1 MADIDAIDED
11 QKWYSREGKSKKG
24 LTKLMP
30 SLSYARLESKED
42 SPLMHV
48 PKPTLSAKSSSGMMR
63 TSFLSTTST
72 ETSSCRVLVSKT
84 NAVQNIPTADKS
96 RLITKR
102 RERKKV
108 QGLTIRKRRS
118 APELIGTSAI
128 LTYRPD
134 ELRPK
139 PKRRSQGSVRPK
151 KSHLRIVEEKPRSKS
166 HDVDAVKP
174 FTKQMVK
181 QNTKK
186 SILRTIPR
194 KYKETSRLEPPERTR
209 SRSYSPRY
217 EMKTYSSLEEM
228 ISAKVAIFKSREKSD
243 SKLSSIKSKTLKLAT
258 GTLKKAPVGRIFS
271 GKKNNVLPPPGNPV

>member
-24 LTKLMP
+24 LTRLKP
-30 SLSYARLESKED
+30 SLSGYARLESKED
-42 SPLMHV
+42 SPLINIS
-48 PKPTLSAKSSSGMMR
+48 KTNLAAKSSSGMMR
-63 TSFLSTTST
+63 TSFQSTTSS

-84 NAVQNIPTADKS
+84 MAVQNIPTVDKN
-96 RLITKR
+96 RPITKR

-108 QGLTIRKRRS
+108 QGLTTFRKRRS

-139 PKRRSQGSVRPK
+139 PTRRSQDSVRPK
-151 KSHLRIVEEKPRSKS
+151 KSHLQIVQEKPRSKS

-174 FTKQMVK
+174 STKQIVK

-194 KYKETSRLEPPERTR
+194 KWARLEPPERTR
-209 SRSYSPRY
+209 SRSYSPRH
-217 EMKTYSSLEEM
+217 ELKTYSSLEEM
-228 ISAKVAIFKSREKSD
+228 ISAKVAIFKSSEKSD
-243 SKLSSIKSKTLKLAT
+243 SKLLSIKSKTLKLAT

-271 GKKNNVLPPPGNPV
+271 GKKNNVFPPPGNPV